1 MYFYRN
7 YTEEEFCTPPLF
19 ISLEVSGDITM
30 RPSCTLFLICATDTE
45 SRIRDASVV
54 ALCFTPLV
62 IAREHAAHFHSN
74 CWFRN
79 DSESIPAVLTMTDV
93 GRERR
98 RKRESERLNDFTYV
112 RGKKGAA
119 KRMHKEYA
127 LATST
132 RASRDLIDAARELIT
147 R

>member
-1 MYFYRN
+1 
-7 YTEEEFCTPPLF
+7 
-19 ISLEVSGDITM
+19 
-30 RPSCTLFLICATDTE
+30 
-45 SRIRDASVV
+45 
-54 ALCFTPLV
+54 
-62 IAREHAAHFHSN
+62 
-74 CWFRN
+74 
-79 DSESIPAVLTMTDV
+79 MTDV